1 MTSGGIDWQR
11 EKWQSGLGSKFIHQG
26 EKNAVKYADV
36 MEHFPYVLGY
46 RDAGKVLKAKI
57 DECVKAN
64 DLQTR
69 SALFMPMCY
78 CYRNGLELSLKKIWY
93 VHPILTDVLYVNEMS
108 LAGKAPYE
116 TKQDMDKALTGRTKS
131 NGGILPDDNVRIYVP
146 MDLNADIIMWRLYSL
161 HSTLGYST
169 EKNESAYCSGV
180 GKVISQ
186 LEIYDQVWTARN
198 LEDTVQKEDDG
209 VRHSH
214 QGIEL
219 AK

>member
-1 MTSGGIDWQR
+1 MHHKLD
-11 EKWQSGLGSKFIHQG
+11 IH
-26 EKNAVKYADV
+26 
-36 MEHFPYVLGY
+36 P
-46 RDAGKVLKAKI
+46 
-57 DECVKAN
+57 
-64 DLQTR
+64 T
-69 SALFMPMCY
+69 P
-78 CYRNGLELSLKKIWY
+78 
-93 VHPILTDVLYVNEMS
+93 TDVLYVNQLS

-146 MDLNADIIMWRLYSL
+146 MDLNADIIMWQLYSL

-186 LEIYDQVWTARN
+186 LEIYDQVWAARN
-198 LEDTVQKEDDG
+198 LEDTVQKGDGG

-219 AK
+219 AKQIVKYLEEIEGAAECFPYDGIQELREVFWL